1 MTNSEELAL
10 AAELVESSQ
19 TYSPVRSLLRR
30 LSDVTRRGGAIQWLV
45 LATTALALLVGAITP
60 HMYTVVNFEAILYS
74 SSIIGIAG
82 IGTTIIMISGG
93 LVSLAIGETAAIAG
107 LVFLPNLTHGLVIAL
122 VLAMLL
128 GAVVTALQGLLI
140 GAWQANPIVVTITA
154 AAIFTAIGLER
165 SQAPAAPAT
174 DAYRYLNSNVHGL
187 SVVVFVLVGLTILVQ
202 LFLKKTRLGRTL
214 YLTGENRDAARAAGL
229 PIAAAAVT
237 AFAIAGVLFAISGV
251 FIAAQQQTVT
261 LQGTSQL
268 TFEAIAAAL
277 VGGNAI
283 AGGFG
288 SALRTFFGAVVI
300 AAVADLTLIRGYDVG
315 VQGAVEGALVV
326 VVVVLGHLRAT
337 RSQR

>member
-1 MTNSEELAL
+1 MSSSEDL
-10 AAELVESSQ
+10 ESSINLTPQ
-19 TYSPVRSLLRR
+19 GRARITAGSSARR
-30 LSDVTRRGGAIQWLV
+30 LLDAVRRGGAVQWLV
-45 LATTALALLVGAITP
+45 AVVAAFAVVVGAMTP
-60 HMYTVVNFEAILYS
+60 HMYTLVNLEAILYS

-107 LVFLPNLTHGLVIAL
+107 LVFLPNLSHGLVLAFAL
-122 VLAMLL
+122 SMLL
-128 GAVVTALQGLLI
+128 GAVVTAVQGLLI

-154 AAIFTAIGLER
+154 AAVFTAIGEQR
-165 SQAPAAPAT
+165 SQSPAVPAT
-174 DAYRYLNSNVHGL
+174 NAYRVLNSNVHGL
-187 SVVVFVLVGLTILVQ
+187 SFVVFVLVGLTILAQ
-202 LFLKKTRLGRTL
+202 LFLTKTRLGRSL

-229 PIAAAAVT
+229 PIAAASVT
-237 AFAIAGVLFAISGV
+237 AFAIAGALFAISGV

-288 SALRTFFGAVVI
+288 SALRTFLGAVVI

-315 VQGAVEGALVV
+315 VQGAVEGVLVV
-326 VVVVLGHLRAT
+326 VVVVLGHLKKT
-337 RSQR
+337 RGRE

>member
-1 MTNSEELAL
+1 MSRSDDSA
-10 AAELVESSQ
+10 SSLNLTGQ
-19 TYSPVRSLLRR
+19 ERARATVGPAMRGLFRAIR
-30 LSDVTRRGGAIQWLV
+30 HGGALQWLV
-45 LATTALALLVGAITP
+45 LVIAIFAFAVGAITP
-60 HMYTVVNFEAILYS
+60 HMYTLVNLEAILYS

-107 LVFLPNLTHGLVIAL
+107 LVFLPNLSHGLLVAFAL
-122 VLAMLL
+122 SMVL
-128 GAVVTALQGLLI
+128 GAVVTAVQGLLI

-154 AAIFTAIGLER
+154 AAVFTAIGEQR
-165 SQAPAAPAT
+165 SQSPAVPAT
-174 DAYRYLNSNVHGL
+174 NAYRVLNSNVHGL
-187 SVVVFVLVGLTILVQ
+187 SIVVFVLVGLTILAQ
-202 LFLKKTRLGRTL
+202 LFLSKTRLGRTL

-229 PIAAAAVT
+229 PIAAASVT
-237 AFAIAGVLFAISGV
+237 AFAIAGALFAVSGV

-288 SALRTFFGAVVI
+288 SAIRTFLGAVVI

-315 VQGAVEGALVV
+315 VQGAVEGVLVV
-326 VVVVLGHLRAT
+326 LVVVLGHLN
-337 RSQR
+337 SSKGEG